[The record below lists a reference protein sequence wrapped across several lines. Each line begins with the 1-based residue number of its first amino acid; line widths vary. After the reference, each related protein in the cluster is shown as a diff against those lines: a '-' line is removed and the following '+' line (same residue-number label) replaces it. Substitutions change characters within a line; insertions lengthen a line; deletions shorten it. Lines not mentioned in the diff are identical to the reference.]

1 MGVGSARVSIA
12 LLLLLASCTDAPP
25 EPTPA
30 EPSGPPA
37 SAAVSPSPKNDKAA
51 LQEVGRFDS
60 PIHVAAPPD
69 DERLF
74 IVEQAGK
81 VKVFAEGKVLDRPFI
96 DIVADVGSG
105 GERGLFSIA
114 FAPDYQRSGLAYLSY
129 TNTSGDSRVTEYK
142 VDAADPNRL
151 DPGSKREILAV
162 VQPFANHNGGLI
174 VFDRTGKLIVGLGDG
189 GSAGDPG
196 NRAQDLSTMLGKLL
210 RIDPRTPSDGKPYG
224 IPKDNPFVNR
234 SGVLPE
240 ILAYGLRNP
249 WRFSFDDVGNL
260 YLGDVGQNR
269 FEEINYVT
277 AAQVGGSNF
286 GWRVYEGN
294 ERFKNEAIDES
305 RLVRPIL
312 TYGLGGGACA
322 VTGGHVHTGQV
333 DSLKGWYLWAD
344 HCKGDL
350 MAGRMVEG
358 KLADQR
364 DLGLKA
370 ERLSSFGQDSKG
382 ESYVASLSGAVYRI
396 ISVPA

>member
-1 MGVGSARVSIA
+1 MEEI
-12 LLLLLASCTDAPP
+12 
-25 EPTPA
+25 
-30 EPSGPPA
+30 
-37 SAAVSPSPKNDKAA
+37 
-51 LQEVGRFDS
+51 GRFDS
-60 PIHVAAPPD
+60 PIHVASPPN

-81 VKVFAEGKVLDRPFI
+81 VKVFVDGKVLGQPFI

-114 FAPDYQRSGLAYLSY
+114 FAPDYKRSGLAYLSY

-162 VQPFANHNGGLI
+162 GQPFANHNGGLI
-174 VFDRTGKLIVGLGDG
+174 VFDRTGLLIVGLGDG
-189 GSAGDPG
+189 GSGGDPD
-196 NRAQDLSTMLGKLL
+196 NRAQDLSTVLGKLL
-210 RIDPRTPSDGKPYG
+210 RIDPRTASQGKAYS
-224 IPKDNPFVNR
+224 IPKDNPFLGR
-234 SGVLPE
+234 AGALPE

-249 WRFSFDDVGNL
+249 WRFSFDADGNL
-260 YLGDVGQNR
+260 FLADVGQNR
-269 FEEINYVT
+269 FEEINFVR
-277 AAQVGGSNF
+277 AADVAGANF
-286 GWRVYEGN
+286 GWRAYEGN
-294 ERFKNEAIDES
+294 ERFENENIDES
-305 RLVRPIL
+305 KLVRPIL
-312 TYGLGGGACA
+312 TYGLGGGTCA

-344 HCKGDL
+344 HCKGEIK
-350 MAGRMVEG
+350 AIRIAEG
-358 KLADQR
+358 KMADQR

>member
-1 MGVGSARVSIA
+1 MQGI
-12 LLLLLASCTDAPP
+12 
-25 EPTPA
+25 
-30 EPSGPPA
+30 
-37 SAAVSPSPKNDKAA
+37 
-51 LQEVGRFDS
+51 GRFDS
-60 PIHVAAPPD
+60 PIHLTAPAAD
-69 DERLF
+69 DRLF

-81 VKVFAEGKVLDRPFI
+81 VKVVVDEKTLAEPFI
-96 DIVADVGSG
+96 DIEDEVGSG
-105 GERGLFSIA
+105 GERGLFSLA
-114 FAPDYQRSGLAYLSY
+114 FSPDYQRSGLAYVSY
-129 TNTSGDSRVTEYK
+129 TNLAGDSRVVEYK
-142 VDAADPNRL
+142 VSASDPNRL
-151 DPGSKREILAV
+151 DRSTKREILAV
-162 VQPFANHNGGLI
+162 DQPYANHNGGLV
-174 VFDRTGKLIVGLGDG
+174 VFDKSGMLVIGLGDG
-189 GSAGDPG
+189 GSGGDPG

-234 SGVLPE
+234 SRVLPE

-249 WRFSFDDVGNL
+249 WRFSFDDAGNL

-269 FEEINYVT
+269 FEEINFVP
-277 AAQVGGSNF
+277 AADVPGSNF

-294 ERFKNEAIDES
+294 ERFKRENIDES
-305 RLVRPIL
+305 KLVRPIL